1 MIKTLTVRE
10 LDLAGKKFY
19 IAVDHSNS
27 EYTFNYLVIFSE

>member
-27 EYTFNYLVIFSE
+27 DTFNYLVISSE